1 MANNLFQNDNIVGN
15 SLIGFEFRGIFD
27 YNENEMIEK
36 LKNAGFVIEED
47 PEIIASVIR
56 SLFLLTLHRKEVGV
70 EFYTET
76 IELFIDMIVDG
87 LIKGE
92 ED

>member
-36 LKNAGFVIEED
+36 LKNLI
-47 PEIIASVIR
+47 PCNIAAV
-56 SLFLLTLHRKEVGV
+56 LLKN
-70 EFYTET
+70 
-76 IELFIDMIVDG
+76 
-87 LIKGE
+87 
-92 ED
+92 

>member
-36 LKNAGFVIEED
+36 LRYLAE
-47 PEIIASVIR
+47 
-56 SLFLLTLHRKEVGV
+56 
-70 EFYTET
+70 
-76 IELFIDMIVDG
+76 
-87 LIKGE
+87 
-92 ED
+92 